1 VHVISMPCRGPWV
14 ALSSFDLDHV
24 LNRIDHEADKPR
36 KCVAKRTLGTGSEIR
51 NATGASKLNVV
62 RGGCDDQR
70 MVSIAGVPNA
80 DNGPQIVLGLVGAPG
95 VAFSLA
101 RDLAD
106 AGLAEELE
114 RRLPGARWRVEVVE
128 SRLVKPPA
136 TDTEIVDAARRLL
149 LDSGWDV
156 VVCLTDLP
164 LHIHRR
170 PVVAHANPVHNV
182 AIVSVPALGAMAAR
196 HRLREGIVRL
206 VERLIGSRGRGPDAQ
221 GVGARPR
228 RLSEQRVRELGSD
241 TTNGAFA
248 FTARVL
254 TGNLVLLS
262 GMVAANQP
270 WRLSLRL
277 SRALTGAVAV
287 GVFGLVYSD
296 VWRLSDGFGWVRLV
310 GTALLSVGATA
321 ATLVVGAELWERTA
335 APGVRKQVM
344 LFNIATMVTVVIGV
358 TVLYAALYLLALV
371 AAFWFVVP
379 QVFTNAVGHP
389 ASLGDYFELAWL
401 TCSLAMIGGALGA
414 ALETEDAVR
423 EAAYIQRSDQQ
434 TEKEKTV

>member
-1 VHVISMPCRGPWV
+1 MRTSSETRGSIV
-14 ALSSFDLDHV
+14 AS
-24 LNRIDHEADKPR
+24 R
-36 KCVAKRTLGTGSEIR
+36 LGAIR
-51 NATGASKLNVV
+51 N
-62 RGGCDDQR
+62 GCDDQR
-70 MVSIAGVPNA
+70 MVSTTDVPNA

-106 AGLAEELE
+106 AGLGEELA
-114 RRLPGARWRVEVVE
+114 RRLPGANWRVEVVE
-128 SRLVKPPA
+128 GRLVQPPA
-136 TDTEIVDAARRLL
+136 TDAVIVDSARRLL

-164 LHIHRR
+164 LHVHRR
-170 PVVAHANPVHNV
+170 PVVAHANPVQNV
-182 AIVSVPALGAMAAR
+182 AILSVPAFGAVGAR
-196 HRLREGIVRL
+196 QRIREGIVRL
-206 VERLIGSRGRGPDAQ
+206 VERLIGSYGRGPDAR
-221 GVGARPR
+221 GVVAPPR
-228 RLSEQRVRELGSD
+228 RMSVQRVRELGTD
-241 TTNGAFA
+241 TADGAFA

-254 TGNLVLLS
+254 TGNLVLLG

-296 VWRLSDGFGWVRLV
+296 VWRLSDAFGWQRLI

-321 ATLVVGAELWERTA
+321 ATLIVGAELWERTA
-335 APGVRKQVM
+335 APGVRKQVL
-344 LFNIATMVTVVIGV
+344 LFNIATVVTVVIGV

-379 QVFTNAVGHP
+379 QVFTNAVDHP
-389 ASLGDYFELAWL
+389 ASLRDYFQLAWL

-423 EAAYIQRSDQQ
+423 EAAYIQRSDAQ
-434 TEKEKTV
+434 TERENA

>member
-1 VHVISMPCRGPWV
+1 VG
-14 ALSSFDLDHV
+14 A
-24 LNRIDHEADKPR
+24 
-36 KCVAKRTLGTGSEIR
+36 GSEIR
-51 NATGASKLNVV
+51 GSTVASRLSAIRN
-62 RGGCDDQR
+62 GCDDQR
-70 MVSIAGVPNA
+70 MVSTTDVSNA

-106 AGLAEELE
+106 AGLGEELA
-114 RRLPGARWRVEVVE
+114 RQLPGAKWRVEVME
-128 SRLVKPPA
+128 GRLVQPPA
-136 TDTEIVDAARRLL
+136 TDAVIVDAARRLL
-149 LDSGWDV
+149 LDRGWDV

-170 PVVAHANPVHNV
+170 PVVAHANPVQNV
-182 AIVSVPALGAMAAR
+182 AIVSVPAFGAVGAR
-196 HRLREGIVRL
+196 QRIREAIVRL
-206 VERLIGSRGRGPDAQ
+206 LERLIGSHGRGPDAR
-221 GVGARPR
+221 GVVPAPR
-228 RLSEQRVRELGSD
+228 RLLVQRVRELGTD
-241 TTNGAFA
+241 TANGAFA

-254 TGNLVLLS
+254 TGNLVLLG
-262 GMVAANQP
+262 GMVTANQP

-296 VWRLSDGFGWVRLV
+296 VWRLSDAFGWQRLV

-335 APGVRKQVM
+335 APGVRKQVL
-344 LFNIATMVTVVIGV
+344 LFNIATVVTVVIGV

-379 QVFTNAVGHP
+379 KVFTSAVGHP
-389 ASLGDYFELAWL
+389 ASLRDYFQLAWL

-423 EAAYIQRSDQQ
+423 DAAYVRRSDAQ
-434 TEKEKTV
+434 TEKEEAL

>member
-1 VHVISMPCRGPWV
+1 
-14 ALSSFDLDHV
+14 
-24 LNRIDHEADKPR
+24 
-36 KCVAKRTLGTGSEIR
+36 
-51 NATGASKLNVV
+51 
-62 RGGCDDQR
+62 
-70 MVSIAGVPNA
+70 MVSPT
-80 DNGPQIVLGLVGAPG
+80 DLPHTDHDPQIVLGLVGAPG

-106 AGLAEELE
+106 AGLGEELE
-114 RRLPGARWRVEVVE
+114 RRLPGAQWRVEVVE
-128 SRLVKPPA
+128 SRLVQPPA
-136 TDTEIVDAARRLL
+136 TDAAIVDAARQLL

-182 AIVSVPALGAMAAR
+182 AIVSVPAFGAMSAR
-196 HRLREGIVRL
+196 HRIREGIVRL
-206 VERLIGSRGRGPDAQ
+206 VERLIGSRERGPDPQ
-221 GVGARPR
+221 GGLAPPR
-228 RLSEQRVRELGSD
+228 RLSVQRVRELGTD
-241 TTNGAFA
+241 TANGAFA

-254 TGNLVLLS
+254 TGNLVLLG

-270 WRLSLRL
+270 WLLSLRL

-296 VWRLSDGFGWVRLV
+296 VWRLADAFGWQRLV

-321 ATLVVGAELWERTA
+321 TTLIIGAELWERTA
-335 APGVRKQVM
+335 APGVRKQVL
-344 LFNIATMVTVVIGV
+344 LFNIATVVTVVIGV

-379 QVFTNAVGHP
+379 QVFRSTVGHP
-389 ASLGDYFELAWL
+389 VSLRDYFELAWL

-423 EAAYIQRSDQQ
+423 QAAYVQRSDRQ
-434 TEKEKTV
+434 TERDETP

>member
-1 VHVISMPCRGPWV
+1 M
-14 ALSSFDLDHV
+14 
-24 LNRIDHEADKPR
+24 
-36 KCVAKRTLGTGSEIR
+36 
-51 NATGASKLNVV
+51 
-62 RGGCDDQR
+62 
-70 MVSIAGVPNA
+70 
-80 DNGPQIVLGLVGAPG
+80 
-95 VAFSLA
+95 
-101 RDLAD
+101 
-106 AGLAEELE
+106 
-114 RRLPGARWRVEVVE
+114 
-128 SRLVKPPA
+128 
-136 TDTEIVDAARRLL
+136 

-182 AIVSVPALGAMAAR
+182 AIVSVPALGAMSAR
-196 HRLREGIVRL
+196 HRIREGIVRL
-206 VERLIGSRGRGPDAQ
+206 VERLIGSRGRGHDAQ
-221 GVGARPR
+221 GVNARPR
-228 RLSEQRVRELGSD
+228 RLSVQRVRELGTD

-358 TVLYAALYLLALV
+358 TVLYAALYLLALG

-379 QVFTNAVGHP
+379 QVFTNAVGHS
-389 ASLGDYFELAWL
+389 AALGDYFELAWL

-423 EAAYIQRSDQQ
+423 EAAYIQRPDKQ
-434 TEKEKTV
+434 TEKEETV

>member
-1 VHVISMPCRGPWV
+1 
-14 ALSSFDLDHV
+14 
-24 LNRIDHEADKPR
+24 
-36 KCVAKRTLGTGSEIR
+36 
-51 NATGASKLNVV
+51 
-62 RGGCDDQR
+62 
-70 MVSIAGVPNA
+70 MVSPTDLPHA
-80 DNGPQIVLGLVGAPG
+80 DHGPQIVLGLVGAPG

-106 AGLAEELE
+106 AGLGEELE
-114 RRLPGARWRVEVVE
+114 RRLPGARWRVEAVE
-128 SRLVKPPA
+128 SRLVQPPA
-136 TDTEIVDAARRLL
+136 TDAAIVDAARRLL

-170 PVVAHANPVHNV
+170 PVVAHVNPVHNV
-182 AIVSVPALGAMAAR
+182 AIVSVPALGALGAR
-196 HRLREGIVRL
+196 RRIREGIVR
-206 VERLIGSRGRGPDAQ
+206 VIERLAGSHQQRDTDTNGSAR
-221 GVGARPR
+221 RPR
-228 RLSEQRVRELGSD
+228 RLLVQRVRELGTD
-241 TTNGAFA
+241 TANEAFA

-254 TGNLVLLS
+254 TGNLVLLG

-310 GTALLSVGATA
+310 GTGLLSVGATA
-321 ATLVVGAELWERTA
+321 ATLIIGAELWERTL
-335 APGVRKQVM
+335 APGVRKQVL
-344 LFNIATMVTVVIGV
+344 LFNIATVVTVVIGV

-379 QVFTNAVGHP
+379 QVFRSAVGHP

-423 EAAYIQRSDQQ
+423 EAAYIQRSDAQ
-434 TEKEKTV
+434 TEREKRHDSAPVNPQ

>member
-1 VHVISMPCRGPWV
+1 VTQ
-14 ALSSFDLDHV
+14 L
-24 LNRIDHEADKPR
+24 
-36 KCVAKRTLGTGSEIR
+36 
-51 NATGASKLNVV
+51 GASRLNVV
-62 RGGCDDQR
+62 GGCDDQR
-70 MVSIAGVPNA
+70 MVITDVSNA
-80 DNGPQIVLGLVGAPG
+80 DNGPHIVLGLVGAPG

-101 RDLAD
+101 RDQAD
-106 AGLAEELE
+106 AGLAEELA

-128 SRLVKPPA
+128 SRLVQPPA
-136 TDTEIVDAARRLL
+136 TDAAIVDAARRLL

-156 VVCLTDLP
+156 AICLTDLP

-182 AIVSVPALGAMAAR
+182 AIVSVPALGAMGAR
-196 HRLREGIVRL
+196 HRIREGIVRL
-206 VERLIGSRGRGPDAQ
+206 VERLIGSRERGPDTQ
-221 GVGARPR
+221 GVVAPPR
-228 RLSEQRVRELGSD
+228 RLSVQRVRELGTD
-241 TTNGAFA
+241 TANGAFA

-254 TGNLVLLS
+254 SGNLVLLS

-277 SRALTGAVAV
+277 SRALTSAVAV

-296 VWRLSDGFGWVRLV
+296 VWRLSDAFGWQRLI

-321 ATLVVGAELWERTA
+321 ATLIVGAELWERTT

-344 LFNIATMVTVVIGV
+344 LFNIATVVTVVLGV
-358 TVLYAALYLLALV
+358 TALYAALYLLALV
-371 AAFWFVVP
+371 AAYWFVVP
-379 QVFTNAVGHP
+379 QVFTSAVGHP
-389 ASLGDYFELAWL
+389 ASIRDYFELAWL

-423 EAAYIQRSDQQ
+423 EAAYVRRSDKQ
-434 TEKEKTV
+434 TEKTEMV

>member
-1 VHVISMPCRGPWV
+1 MG
-14 ALSSFDLDHV
+14 
-24 LNRIDHEADKPR
+24 K
-36 KCVAKRTLGTGSEIR
+36 
-51 NATGASKLNVV
+51 
-62 RGGCDDQR
+62 CDDQR
-70 MVSIAGVPNA
+70 MVSPTDLPNA
-80 DNGPQIVLGLVGAPG
+80 AHDPQIVLGLVGAPG

-106 AGLAEELE
+106 AGLGEELE
-114 RRLPGARWRVEVVE
+114 RRLPGAQWRVEVVE
-128 SRLVKPPA
+128 SRLVQPPA
-136 TDTEIVDAARRLL
+136 TDAAVVDAARRLL

-182 AIVSVPALGAMAAR
+182 AIVSVPALGAMGAR
-196 HRLREGIVRL
+196 HRTREGIVRL
-206 VERLIGSRGRGPDAQ
+206 VERLIGSHQQRGADTNGSAR
-221 GVGARPR
+221 RPR
-228 RLSEQRVRELGSD
+228 RLSVLRVRELGTD
-241 TTNGAFA
+241 TVNGGFA

-254 TGNLVLLS
+254 SGNLVLLG

-270 WRLSLRL
+270 WRLSLQL

-296 VWRLSDGFGWVRLV
+296 VWRLADAFGWQRLI

-321 ATLVVGAELWERTA
+321 ATLIIGAELWERTD
-335 APGVRKQVM
+335 APGVRKQVL
-344 LFNIATMVTVVIGV
+344 LFNVATVVTVVIGV
-358 TVLYAALYLLALV
+358 SVLYAALYLLALV

-379 QVFTNAVGHP
+379 QVFRSTVGHP
-389 ASLGDYFELAWL
+389 VSLRDYFELAWL

-423 EAAYIQRSDQQ
+423 QAAYVQRSDRQ
-434 TEKEKTV
+434 TERHETP

>member
-1 VHVISMPCRGPWV
+1 MVQPT
-14 ALSSFDLDHV
+14 DLPHADH
-24 LNRIDHEADKPR
+24 D
-36 KCVAKRTLGTGSEIR
+36 
-51 NATGASKLNVV
+51 
-62 RGGCDDQR
+62 
-70 MVSIAGVPNA
+70 
-80 DNGPQIVLGLVGAPG
+80 PQIVLGLVGAPG

-101 RDLAD
+101 RDLVD
-106 AGLAEELE
+106 AGLGEELE

-128 SRLVKPPA
+128 SRLVQPPA
-136 TDTEIVDAARRLL
+136 TDAEIVDAARRLL

-182 AIVSVPALGAMAAR
+182 AIVSVPALGALGAR
-196 HRLREGIVRL
+196 QRIREGIVRL
-206 VERLIGSRGRGPDAQ
+206 VERLIGSHQQP
-221 GVGARPR
+221 GADTNGSARRPR
-228 RLSEQRVRELGSD
+228 RLSVQRVRELGTD
-241 TTNGAFA
+241 TANGGFA

-254 TGNLVLLS
+254 SGNLVLLG

-270 WRLSLRL
+270 WRLSLQL

-296 VWRLSDGFGWVRLV
+296 VWRLADAFGWQRLV

-321 ATLVVGAELWERTA
+321 ATLIIGAELWERTD
-335 APGVRKQVM
+335 APGVRKQVL

-358 TVLYAALYLLALV
+358 SVLYAALYLLALV

-379 QVFTNAVGHP
+379 QVFTGAVGHP
-389 ASLGDYFELAWL
+389 ATLTDYFELAWL

-423 EAAYIQRSDQQ
+423 QAAYVQRSDRQ
-434 TEKEKTV
+434 TERHETP

>member
-1 VHVISMPCRGPWV
+1 MTHPIDR
-14 ALSSFDLDHV
+14 ADADH
-24 LNRIDHEADKPR
+24 
-36 KCVAKRTLGTGSEIR
+36 
-51 NATGASKLNVV
+51 
-62 RGGCDDQR
+62 
-70 MVSIAGVPNA
+70 
-80 DNGPQIVLGLVGAPG
+80 GPQIVLGLVGAPG
-95 VAFSLA
+95 VGFSLA

-106 AGLAEELE
+106 AGLGEELE

-128 SRLVKPPA
+128 SRLVQPPA
-136 TDTEIVDAARRLL
+136 TDAAIVDAARRLM

-170 PVVAHANPVHNV
+170 PVVAHANPVRNV
-182 AIVSVPALGAMAAR
+182 AIVSVPALGAMGAR

-206 VERLIGSRGRGPDAQ
+206 VERLLGSLGRGPDAQ
-221 GVGARPR
+221 GVIARPR
-228 RLSEQRVRELGSD
+228 RWSVQRVRELGTD
-241 TTNGAFA
+241 TSNGAFA

-254 TGNLVLLS
+254 TGNLVLLG

-287 GVFGLVYSD
+287 GVFGLVYAD
-296 VWRLSDGFGWVRLV
+296 VWRLADAFGWQRLV
-310 GTALLSVGATA
+310 GTTLLSVGATA

-344 LFNIATMVTVVIGV
+344 LFNIATIVTVVIGV
-358 TVLYAALYLLALV
+358 AVLYAALYLLALV

-379 QVFTNAVGHP
+379 RVFTGAVGHP
-389 ASLGDYFELAWL
+389 ASLRDYFELAWL
-401 TCSLAMIGGALGA
+401 TCSLATIGGALGA

-423 EAAYIQRSDQQ
+423 QAAYVQRSDKQ
-434 TEKEKTV
+434 TEKETVRFVGQ